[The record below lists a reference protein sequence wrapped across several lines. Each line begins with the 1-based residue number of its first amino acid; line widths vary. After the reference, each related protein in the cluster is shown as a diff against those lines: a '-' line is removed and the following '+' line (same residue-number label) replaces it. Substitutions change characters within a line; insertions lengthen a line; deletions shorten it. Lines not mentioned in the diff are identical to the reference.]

1 MKRVIETLIFS
12 VFLMVFSI
20 NAYAQDNSE
29 KIAEIEAEIKTLQE
43 QLKDLKA
50 EDRENVVIESN
61 LNNLTLYDNEIKI
74 DVTGIDADKGMSLY
88 VENNSTLNLGV
99 MTRAFAVNGYMIGEN
114 IGGINSFD
122 VAPGK
127 KANATEIIE
136 RDVLDKYDISS
147 FDTLDALFWAYD
159 NDKNFKEFDTGQ
171 IHAELTPGS
180 ENSFGISGET
190 LYDNNG
196 IKVDYISSS
205 GKTSTYCLTNTSGEY
220 INFTVE
226 NLTINDYTS
235 SDLIFEIY
243 DVLVLNNC
251 QILFDITPGEEFLN
265 SNGITDI
272 YSIEFYLYI
281 NPLSDYRNDWNTDVI
296 SKLF

>member
-1 MKRVIETLIFS
+1 MKKFAMSILAICILLTPVSALGSSIDEQITSIESQI
-12 VFLMVFSI
+12 
-20 NAYAQDNSE
+20 SE
-29 KIAEIEAEIKTLQE
+29 LQS
-43 QLKDLKA
+43 QLRDLKDEK
-50 EDRENVVIESN
+50 RENVVIENNSN
-61 LNNLTLYDNEIKI
+61 SMTLYDNEIKI

-136 RDVLDKYDISS
+136 RDALDKYDISS

-281 NPLSDYRNDWNTDVI
+281 NPLSDYQNDWNTDVI